1 MESSW
6 TSTGFIFRPV
16 VEATNDHIA
25 CEPFKNDLTETVNK
39 GTGFNTMKGLTTLTP
54 LKVIF
59 GNKDYPAGQTVYVRA
74 DLAKNE
80 ETKKQFDV
88 EGQKV
93 VFVATKDIK
102 LVKRFDP
109 GAWGFPTPQGEVATK

>member
-6 TSTGFIFRPV
+6 TSTGYVYYPV
-16 VEATNDHIA
+16 IEAANEHIA

-59 GNKDYPAGQTVYVRA
+59 GNRDYPAGQTIYVRA
-74 DLAKNE
+74 DLGKN
-80 ETKKQFDV
+80 QDARMQYDV

-93 VFVATKDIK
+93 IFIPVKDIK

-109 GAWGFPTPQGEVATK
+109 VSWGLNVPQSEAAAK